1 MRNAVV
7 IALTAFV
14 FLVGLYAN
22 TLQDRMRRTAARPGE
37 SYFSLGFQ
45 LRALATK
52 EAVIFALLAL
62 VMVGIVAGVIELDRV
77 GYLGPHCPLG
87 GSKQPAPTR
96 L

>member
-22 TLQDRMRRTAARPGE
+22 TLQDRMRRKAARPGE

-62 VMVGIVAGVIELDRV
+62 VMAGIVAGVIELDRV
-77 GYLGPHCPLG
+77 GYLGPH
-87 GSKQPAPTR
+87 
-96 L
+96 